1 MKPFFSI
8 VIPMYNCEKYIEK
21 CLKSIICQNFSNY
34 EVIVINDGSTD
45 SSAEIAMNTANNY
58 GQIKILNKK
67 NGGVASAR
75 NMGIRESIG
84 NYLIFLD
91 ADDSLE
97 DNSLSKA
104 FHYIDGNKLD
114 MAVCG
119 SYIELVNDIKN
130 ENRMFSDDVLSRSK
144 TSIEV
149 KKLCQNMSSMCIG
162 IYRREFLI
170 SNSIYVKE
178 GITCA
183 EDTDFFFRCILASES
198 IELIDCSL
206 LIYRYNP
213 NSVSNSIG
221 YKNIYDV
228 MNICSDR
235 LNSLIN
241 EPSNQIDMDKALD
254 FFATK
259 YIHFAVKIAG
269 LKGKQKE
276 ECLNTLIRDK
286 KLLIYVRKSEDRI
299 FVKMLNCIGARMTVR
314 IFNTLVS
321 IRNKLKK

>member
-8 VIPMYNCEKYIEK
+8 IIPMYNCEKYIEQ
-21 CLKSIICQNFSNY
+21 CLKSVICQNFSNY
-34 EVIVINDGSTD
+34 EVVVINDGSTD
-45 SSAEIAMNTANNY
+45 KSAEIAMNTANNYY

-75 NMGIRESIG
+75 NMGIRESAG
-84 NYLIFLD
+84 DYVIFLD
-91 ADDSLE
+91 ADDLLD
-97 DNSLSKA
+97 DNSLLKA
-104 FHYIDGNKLD
+104 YYYLDGKKLD

-119 SYIELVNDIKN
+119 SYIELVNEIKN
-130 ENRMFSDDVLSRSK
+130 ENRMFSDEVLLRNK

-170 SNSIYVKE
+170 SNNIYVKE

-183 EDTDFFFRCILASES
+183 EDTDFFFRCILACES

-213 NSVSNSIG
+213 KSVTNSIS
-221 YKNIYDV
+221 YRNIIDV
-228 MNICSDR
+228 MNICSVR

-241 EPSNQIDMDKALD
+241 APSNQIDMDKALD

-259 YIHFAVKIAG
+259 YIHFAVKIAVLRG
-269 LKGKQKE
+269 VHKQ
-276 ECLNTLIRDK
+276 ECLKTLNRDK
-286 KLLIYVRKSEDRI
+286 KLLIYV
-299 FVKMLNCIGARMTVR
+299 
-314 IFNTLVS
+314 
-321 IRNKLKK
+321 

>member
-1 MKPFFSI
+1 M
-8 VIPMYNCEKYIEK
+8 
-21 CLKSIICQNFSNY
+21 
-34 EVIVINDGSTD
+34 
-45 SSAEIAMNTANNY
+45 
-58 GQIKILNKK
+58 
-67 NGGVASAR
+67 GVASAR

-84 NYLIFLD
+84 DYLIFLD

-104 FHYIDGNKLD
+104 FRYIDGKKLD

-119 SYIELVNDIKN
+119 SYIELVNNIKN

-170 SNSIYVKE
+170 SNNIYVKE

-183 EDTDFFFRCILASES
+183 EDTEFYFRCILACES

-206 LIYRYNP
+206 LIYRYNQ

-276 ECLNTLIRDK
+276 ECLKTLNRDK
-286 KLLIYVRKSEDRI
+286 KLLIYVRKSEDKI

-314 IFNTLVS
+314 IFNTLVC